1 MAIEYIEPLQRLIDE
16 FRRLPGVGSK
26 SAARMAFSVL
36 SLKDSEAR
44 AFADA
49 IIGAK
54 EKIKTCKCCCNITDG
69 DYCSICSD
77 PDRDKSILCVVEDA
91 KAVLAFERVRE
102 YRGLYHVLGGALS
115 PMNGVSVDA
124 LHFRELFERL
134 TDDTVKEV
142 IVATNPTIEGE
153 ATAMY
158 LAKLLAPFEV
168 KVTRLAYG
176 IPVGGDL
183 EYADEVT
190 LNRAIEGRRTLSGN

>member
-1 MAIEYIEPLQRLIDE
+1 MAEYIEPLQRLIDE
-16 FRRLPGVGSK
+16 FRRLPGIGGK

-36 SLKDSEAR
+36 RLSHEEAHS
-44 AFADA
+44 FADA

-54 EKIKTCKCCCNITDG
+54 EKIKSCATCCNISAG
-69 DYCSICSD
+69 EYCSICSD
-77 PDRDKSILCVVEDA
+77 PERDKSTICVVEDA
-91 KAVLAFERVRE
+91 KAVMAFERVRE
-102 YRGLYHVLGGALS
+102 YNGLYHVLGGALS
-115 PMNGVSVDA
+115 PMNGIGIDA
-124 LHFRELFERL
+124 LHIKELLNRL
-134 TDDTVKEV
+134 SDDTVKEV

-158 LAKLLAPFEV
+158 LAKLLTPLSV

-190 LNRAIEGRRTLSGN
+190 LNRAIEGRRQIGD